1 MKKQPQYSHVIWDWN
16 GTLFDDVNWCLK
28 VINTM
33 LTKRG
38 IKKLHDISDYH
49 DVFCFPI
56 IEYYRN
62 VGFDFERESFETL
75 AAEFIS
81 LYHFNK
87 SGNCKLHTNAETAL
101 SSIFESGVSQT
112 ILSASEINNLISQ
125 LNEFDI
131 SNYFDE
137 ILGISD
143 IYAKSKL
150 DIGRDYTTRKSIK
163 NAVLIGDTKHDYE
176 VAMAL
181 GIDCILIPNG
191 HQSKSALLLCGVP
204 VLDDISR
211 VAKHI
216 LA

>member
-1 MKKQPQYSHVIWDWN
+1 MREQRYGHIIWDWN
-16 GTLFDDVNWCLK
+16 GTLFDDVNWCFN

-33 LTKRG
+33 LAKRG
-38 IKKLHDISDYH
+38 LKQLRDISDYH

-62 VGFDFERESFETL
+62 VGFDFERESFESL

-81 LYHFNK
+81 LYHSNK
-87 SGNCKLHTNAETAL
+87 SGNCKLHINAETAL

-112 ILSASEINNLISQ
+112 ILSASETNILMSQ
-125 LNEFDI
+125 VNEFDI
-131 SNYFDE
+131 AGYFDE

-143 IYAKSKL
+143 IYARSKL
-150 DIGRDYTTRKSIK
+150 DIGRDYITRKNIK

-176 VAMAL
+176 VATAL

-191 HQSKSALLLCGVP
+191 HQSRSALSSCGVP
-204 VLDDISR
+204 VLDDISC

-216 LA
+216 

>member
-1 MKKQPQYSHVIWDWN
+1 MKQQRYEHVIWDWN
-16 GTLFDDVNWCLK
+16 GTLFDDVNWCMG

-33 LTKRG
+33 LAKRG
-38 IKKLHDISDYH
+38 IQKLHGIADYH

-62 VGFDFERESFETL
+62 VGFDFECESFEAL
-75 AAEFIS
+75 AAEFIA
-81 LYHFNK
+81 LYHSNK
-87 SGNCKLHTNAETAL
+87 SGNCKLHINAETAL

-112 ILSASEINNLISQ
+112 ILSASEINILMSQ
-125 LNEFDI
+125 VSEFDI
-131 SNYFDE
+131 AGYFDE

-150 DIGRDYTTRKSIK
+150 DIGQDYIARKNIK

-176 VAMAL
+176 VAMTL
-181 GIDCILIPNG
+181 GIDCILIPSG
-191 HQSKSALLLCGVP
+191 HQSKSELSSCGVP
-204 VLDDISR
+204 VLDDISC
-211 VAKHI
+211 VPKHI